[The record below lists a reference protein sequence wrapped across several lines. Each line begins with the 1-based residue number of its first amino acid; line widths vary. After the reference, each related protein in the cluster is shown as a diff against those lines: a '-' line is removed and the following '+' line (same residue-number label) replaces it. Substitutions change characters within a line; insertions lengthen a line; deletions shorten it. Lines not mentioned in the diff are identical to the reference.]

1 MSDEI
6 NATPIR
12 LSELLVALSFGAD
25 LGMGQPMEH
34 VLRQCLIALELGNQI
49 GLDDD
54 QQEAVYFGSLVAW
67 VGCHVDAYE
76 QTKWFGDETAL
87 KNDFRQTDFATAT
100 AGPLFMLRHLGSGQ
114 TLPQRMSMIP
124 SFLGEGR
131 RVAESMLEN
140 HWRASDEL
148 MERVGLN
155 QLVRTTVE
163 QSFERWDGR
172 GVPTGA
178 KGDNILVTSQLVN
191 LADVVEVFHRLGG
204 VAAAVSVARE
214 RAGTQFSPQLVE
226 TFADTAASLFAG
238 LDEVEAWSAVL
249 STAQASRHEL
259 SNAQL
264 DSALEAVADFVDIKS
279 PHTIGHSRGVAAL
292 AEAAAPHYGLSTV
305 DTVLLRRAALVH
317 DLGRLGIPNTIWDK
331 PGPLS
336 PAELEK
342 ARMHVYLTER
352 MLASSPALAPL
363 GAVAGQHHERLDGSG
378 YPRGLTGADITPTS
392 RILAAAD
399 SYHARLEPRPH
410 RPAQNSQQAAA
421 ELRADVDA
429 GRIDS
434 QAAYAVLIAAGHKT
448 AKRHDWPA
456 GLTDREV
463 DILRLLARGMTN
475 KQISTDLVI
484 SPNTTNTHVEHI
496 YAKLGVNNRALA
508 SLFAAKH
515 RLITTSQQ

>member
-1 MSDEI
+1 
-6 NATPIR
+6 
-12 LSELLVALSFGAD
+12 
-25 LGMGQPMEH
+25 MEH

-140 HWRASDEL
+140 HWRASDDL
-148 MERVGLN
+148 MARVGLD

-172 GVPTGA
+172 GVPPA
-178 KGDNILVTSQLVN
+178 PKASTSSL
-191 LADVVEVFHRLGG
+191 LRSSSTSPTSSRSFIA
-204 VAAAVSVARE
+204 SVASRQQYRS
-214 RAGTQFSPQLVE
+214 RASEQAHSFHLNWSKRSQTPQLAVRRLS
-226 TFADTAASLFAG
+226 TRSRP
-238 LDEVEAWSAVL
+238 WSAVL

-292 AEAAAPHYGLSTV
+292 AEAAAPHYGLSTA

-317 DLGRLGIPNTIWDK
+317 DLGRLGYRTPSGTS
-331 PGPLS
+331 PGHSARQNSKS
-336 PAELEK
+336 PD
-342 ARMHVYLTER
+342 ARLPHR
-352 MLASSPALAPL
+352 ADA
-363 GAVAGQHHERLDGSG
+363 RL
-378 YPRGLTGADITPTS
+378 LTGTRAS
-392 RILAAAD
+392 RRRRRPAPRAPRRK
-399 SYHARLEPRPH
+399 RLPARPH
-410 RPAQNSQQAAA
+410 RRRHHTYQPDPRRRRQLPRPTRTTPTPPRTKQPSKRPPSYAPTSTRAGSTA
-421 ELRADVDA
+421 EPPTQYSSPR
-429 GRIDS
+429 G
-434 QAAYAVLIAAGHKT
+434 T
-448 AKRHDWPA
+448 
-456 GLTDREV
+456 
-463 DILRLLARGMTN
+463 RL
-475 KQISTDLVI
+475 
-484 SPNTTNTHVEHI
+484 PNDTTGPPV
-496 YAKLGVNNRALA
+496 
-508 SLFAAKH
+508 
-515 RLITTSQQ
+515 